1 MDIGTLAEQLHLWA
15 TQLTEGAVPLTSITA
30 GLNAVA
36 DDLLLDALGAPVED
50 TYDEG
55 DSEARIMAGMAHG
68 NRGWPTTTGWRLT
81 TLVGLAATAAVAG
94 LRVLRLGGVL
104 MPEIPS
110 LQDINIAL
118 ARLRAAGTAMN
129 LKDVKTDSNFAY
141 SPPEITV
148 TQMVEVWHEG
158 KMTNPACESVAMQL
172 TWDHSDWAIYEA
184 IEVAQQG
191 EGKVYIE
198 QGIVS
203 IGTLDA
209 QDDPSTPAWTAH
221 ADEGFSMEVWPNF
234 DGTNKHDK
242 DKR

>member
-1 MDIGTLAEQLHLWA
+1 
-15 TQLTEGAVPLTSITA
+15 
-30 GLNAVA
+30 
-36 DDLLLDALGAPVED
+36 
-50 TYDEG
+50 
-55 DSEARIMAGMAHG
+55 
-68 NRGWPTTTGWRLT
+68 
-81 TLVGLAATAAVAG
+81 
-94 LRVLRLGGVL
+94 

-129 LKDVKTDSNFAY
+129 LQGVNKDKHLAY
-141 SPPEITV
+141 APPVVCV

-158 KMTNPACESVAMQL
+158 KMTNPACESVAMQF

-184 IEVAQQG
+184 IETARKG

-198 QGIVS
+198 QDILL
-203 IGTLDA
+203 IGTLDGK
-209 QDDPSTPAWTAH
+209 DDPRTPDWTAH

-242 DKR
+242 GKKL